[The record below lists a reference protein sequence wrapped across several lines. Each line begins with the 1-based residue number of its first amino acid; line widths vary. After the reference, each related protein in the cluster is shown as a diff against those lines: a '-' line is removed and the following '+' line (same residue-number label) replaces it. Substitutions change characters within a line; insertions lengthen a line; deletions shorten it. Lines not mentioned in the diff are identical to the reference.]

1 LRRYSVDGRFLGD
14 FVDPGGNAA
23 GLVDPTPAKG
33 LLPHRLTGKAR
44 TAYTAGWVIS
54 HWAG

>member
-1 LRRYSVDGRFLGD
+1 VDGRFLGD